1 MTRTLAQWLA
11 YQEGVNP
18 RSIELGL
25 DRVRAVWQR
34 MGAPRI
40 ARHVITV
47 GGTNGK
53 GSTVAMLEAML
64 HAAGRHD
71 LQLMVERQRVIDVFL
86 QDPTSPDVHHNA
98 ARELLGELL
107 TPEEAAA
114 VHAEFVLRACG
125 QAGPWAEIVRYAKER
140 EFDLIIVGTHGRG
153 APGHLLMGSV
163 AEKVVR
169 MAPCPVLTVRHPQ
182 HDFVIP

>member
-1 MTRTLAQWLA
+1 MIALTRILVATDFSDSSAAALKYGLALA
-11 YQEGVNP
+11 
-18 RSIELGL
+18 
-25 DRVRAVWQR
+25 R
-34 MGAPRI
+34 MFGARL
-40 ARHVITV
+40 HV
-47 GGTNGK
+47 
-53 GSTVAMLEAML
+53 L

-107 TPEEAAA
+107 TAEEAEAA
-114 VHAEFVLRACG
+114 HAEFVLRACG
-125 QAGPWAEIVRYAKER
+125 PAGPWAEIVRYAKER
-140 EFDLIIVGTHGRG
+140 ECDLIIVGTHGRG
-153 APGHLLMGSV
+153 ALGHLLMGSV

-182 HDFVIP
+182 HEFVIP